1 MTIFRSSQAF
11 RSRQNE
17 LSIMSNVQDVL
28 IALRRVIRATDM
40 HSRQLVKSAG
50 LTSPQIVLLQAIEE
64 AREITIGEA
73 AQRVNLSQATV
84 TSILDRL
91 EKRGLIQ
98 RIRSVTDKRKVY
110 VSLSEAGHIA
120 LSAAP
125 MPLQDNFI
133 KQFEALKDW
142 EQQMILASLQR
153 IAHMMDAE
161 EIDASPYLEIGDI
174 DAEHDP
180 SLN

>member
-1 MTIFRSSQAF
+1 
-11 RSRQNE
+11 
-17 LSIMSNVQDVL
+17 MSNVQEVL

-50 LTSPQIVLLQAIEE
+50 LTSPQIVLLQAIQE
-64 AREITIGEA
+64 AGEMTIGEA
-73 AQRVNLSQATV
+73 AQRINLSQATV

-110 VSLSEAGHIA
+110 VSLSEQGLET

-125 MPLQDNFI
+125 MPLQRNFV
-133 KQFEALKDW
+133 KQFEALQDW

-161 EIDASPYLEIGDI
+161 EIDASPYLEVGDI
-174 DAEHDP
+174 DREHE

>member
-1 MTIFRSSQAF
+1 
-11 RSRQNE
+11 
-17 LSIMSNVQDVL
+17 MSNVQEVL

-50 LTSPQIVLLQAIEE
+50 LTSPQIVLLQAIQE
-64 AREITIGEA
+64 AGEMTIGEA

-110 VSLSEAGHIA
+110 VSLSEQGLET

-125 MPLQDNFI
+125 MPLQRNFV
-133 KQFEALKDW
+133 KQFEALQDW

-161 EIDASPYLEIGDI
+161 QIDASPYLEVGDI
-174 DAEHDP
+174 DREHE